1 MNEISIFHFQGS
13 EVRIVN
19 VNDEPWFVAKDVCAL
34 LDLSNVG
41 QALSSLDEDEKSTI
55 DPNIIIVDVG
65 FDRVM
70 AAAGKNVR
78 AVIPEA
84 GQGGRPL
91 SLINEPGIYSLVLR
105 SRKPEAKAFKRWVT
119 HEVLPSIRKHGGYI
133 AANGTETPEELYAR
147 ALTSLKAAL
156 DRQKAIAAEQAV
168 QLELQ
173 APDVEYARNVLAS
186 DGLHTVN
193 AVAVHLGISAIR
205 LNKFLIAEN
214 WIYRQGDVYYPAI
227 RIREKGYCDFHV
239 VPYLNSQGEKMTR
252 EHLKWTEA
260 GRRAIIELWNKRHP
274 AA

>member
-1 MNEISIFHFQGS
+1 MNEIQIFHFQGS

-19 VNDEPWFVAKDVCAL
+19 VDDEPWFVGKDVCERLGYVNAT
-34 LDLSNVG
+34 DAMNRHCRGVV
-41 QALSSLDEDEKSTI
+41 KRY
-55 DPNIIIVDVG
+55 PIVDSLG
-65 FDRVM
+65 RKQEARILSESDVM
-70 AAAGKNVR
+70 RLICGSTL
-78 AVIPEA
+78 PEA
-84 GQGGRPL
+84 VAF
-91 SLINEPGIYSLVLR
+91 EKLVF
-105 SRKPEAKAFKRWVT
+105 E
-119 HEVLPSIRKHGGYI
+119 EILPSIRKHGGYI

-173 APDVEYARNVLAS
+173 APDVEYVRNVLAS

-239 VPYLNSQGEKMTR
+239 VPYLNSQGERMTR